1 MQKEIKFQSKYG
13 FYQNSNLS
21 LVEISFN
28 LYLQL
33 ALVRISM
40 ESKYTGCNFG
50 NNQIFSPLPKTT
62 VWKWSQVLKLTL
74 FENWNRNTNVICQP
88 LFIYMWRVADLW
100 RNKNWFFHSPTKWN
114 EIVFEESVLFLFS
127 CILRETFMGNKWY
140 GRNIFKI

>member
-28 LYLQL
+28 LYLHL

-62 VWKWSQVLKLTL
+62 V
-74 FENWNRNTNVICQP
+74 
-88 LFIYMWRVADLW
+88 
-100 RNKNWFFHSPTKWN
+100 
-114 EIVFEESVLFLFS
+114 
-127 CILRETFMGNKWY
+127 
-140 GRNIFKI
+140 